1 MARFRGS
8 NSSHLLQQQQH
19 HRNQHYSHPLI
30 NVPSTRP
37 PQIPPMPRT
46 TSTMIR
52 KTLVHPGLTCDA
64 ACRKKTKHYR
74 ALLDDYLNCIGKD
87 WDMPSLRMNH
97 QTGICAFQY
106 RNFVICIEVPV
117 ESACFFLYT
126 CVLLLDTS
134 TATTTT
140 RKNPTTTTT
149 TTGYAVVMRRALELN
164 YLTQTTRGCTLSMD
178 PTTKDDEG
186 EALELT
192 LSYSQPILGLA
203 KGEFCTIVVNF
214 LDTAQ
219 RLQQQLL
226 LCCPEEEERVE
237 QQQRQQES
245 SSSLISSSACSSSS
259 CFVPSTSDGDCES
272 SAYSLLTPT
281 PQLPPSTKQQQHN
294 ESQSSPIASSRRKT
308 FMNRPTSSPGI
319 AESHVPRFLNV
330 GIVARKSCD
339 TFVGRHVNARRADDS
354 TTTILQEE
362 EDEKITL
369 EGGPP
374 PSPPAVY
381 RTRCA
386 NDVELPAGQIR
397 LLRNVFTKT
406 TKALHWTRKSEAPR
420 NNPAAVARSSTPK
433 AHDLPNQKEESSRSC
448 RRPEGS
454 PRPRTEAPGGPTKR
468 FAYPPS
474 VLFLAKMEQ
483 GSIRT

>member
-1 MARFRGS
+1 MARFGGRH
-8 NSSHLLQQQQH
+8 SSHLLQQQQQN
-19 HRNQHYSHPLI
+19 RNQHYSHPLI

-37 PQIPPMPRT
+37 PPQIPPMPRT
-46 TSTMIR
+46 TSTVIR

-106 RNFVICIEVPV
+106 RNFIICIEVPF

-126 CVLLLDTS
+126 CVLLLDTT

-140 RKNPTTTTT
+140 TRTNPTTTTT
-149 TTGYAVVMRRALELN
+149 TTGFAVVMRRALELN

-186 EALELT
+186 DALQLT

-219 RLQQQLL
+219 QLQQQLL
-226 LCCPEEEERVE
+226 QCCPEEEEEERVG
-237 QQQRQQES
+237 QQQQVQQLER

-259 CFVPSTSDGDCES
+259 CFVPSTSDGDCER

-281 PQLPPSTKQQQHN
+281 PHLPHSTARKQHK
-294 ESQSSPIASSRRKT
+294 ESSSSCRTKSRRKT
-308 FMNRPTSSPGI
+308 FRNRPTSSPGI
-319 AESHVPRFLNV
+319 AESHVPRFLNAH
-330 GIVARKSCD
+330 IVTRKSCD
-339 TFVGRHVNARRADDS
+339 TLVGRVGDSFPMIFQEDDKENV
-354 TTTILQEE
+354 THEAA
-362 EDEKITL
+362 
-369 EGGPP
+369 P

-386 NDVELPAGQIR
+386 KDVELPAGQIR
-397 LLRNVFTKT
+397 PQRTTFTKT
-406 TKALHWTRKSEAPR
+406 TKALHWTRKSAAAS
-420 NNPAAVARSSTPK
+420 NNPAVVAGSSTPK
-433 AHDLPNQKEESSRSC
+433 AHHLCENKEEPSRSC

-454 PRPRTEAPGGPTKR
+454 SRPRTEAPGGPTKR

-474 VLFLAKMEQ
+474 VLSLAKMEQ